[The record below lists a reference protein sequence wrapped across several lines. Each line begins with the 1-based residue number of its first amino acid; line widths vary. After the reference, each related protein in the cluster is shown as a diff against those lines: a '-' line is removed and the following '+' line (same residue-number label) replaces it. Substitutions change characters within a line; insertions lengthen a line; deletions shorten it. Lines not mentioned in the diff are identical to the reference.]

1 MPLRTIAAAFACIAC
16 LVSPALGGP
25 AEDVLAAD
33 RAFSHL
39 SVAKGSNAAF
49 LAYLADDGRLFGTG
63 NELPIIG
70 KQAAAQRFATS
81 GNGDP
86 RLNVLSW
93 EPDAVGVSRDGAL
106 AWTDGHWIFAMGPD
120 DAGRR
125 HYMTGHY
132 LTVWK
137 KDASGAWKVQAD
149 MGTTDT
155 KPKPRM

>member
-1 MPLRTIAAAFACIAC
+1 MRIGTIAIVLACIA
-16 LVSPALGGP
+16 SFAGPAVAGP
-25 AEDVLAAD
+25 AEDVMAAD
-33 RAFSHL
+33 RAFSQL

-70 KQAAAQRFATS
+70 KAAAAARFADPKS

-86 RLNVLSW
+86 SLNMLSW
-93 EPDAVGVSRDGAL
+93 EPDAVGVSKDGTL

-125 HYMTGHY
+125 HYITGHY

-137 KDASGAWKVQAD
+137 KDAAGAWKVQAD

-155 KPKPRM
+155 KRKK